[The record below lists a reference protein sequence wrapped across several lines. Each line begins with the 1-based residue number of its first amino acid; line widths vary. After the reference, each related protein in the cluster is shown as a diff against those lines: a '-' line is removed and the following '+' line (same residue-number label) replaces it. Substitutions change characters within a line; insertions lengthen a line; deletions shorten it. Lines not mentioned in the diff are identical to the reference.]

1 MTDRLRLALAQIN
14 PVLGD
19 LTGNIELIRQA
30 RAAAGDADIVVTPEL
45 SVCGYPPEDLVQKPF
60 FVARVRAAVETLAA
74 DTADGGPALIV
85 GAPWVED
92 DAAEK
97 PYNAALV
104 LDQGRIIATVFKVE
118 LPNYRVFDEKRVF
131 AAGTPPGPVH
141 VCGVRLG
148 LMVCEDMWFPE
159 VTETLEETG
168 AELLVVPNGS
178 PFERAK
184 RDERLSY
191 AVARVRESGLPLV
204 YVNQVGGQDELAFDG
219 ASFVVNADFSAPVNL
234 PAWQSV
240 ISMTE
245 WTRGKDGVW
254 ACAPRVPERG
264 EDSREDLYRASVIG
278 LGDYVRKNRFPGVLI
293 GLSGGIDSAL
303 TLAMAVDALGA
314 EKVRAVMMPSPYTS
328 QDSLD
333 DAADCARRLG
343 VRLDEIGIGPAMAAF
358 GSMLTPVLDG
368 AAMSDITAQNV
379 QSRARGLALMALSN
393 QTGAMLLTTGNK
405 SEMAVGYATLYGDM
419 CGGYNALKDLY
430 KTEVFALSRWRN
442 GAVPTDGLGPAGVV
456 IPERIIT
463 KPPSAELKPDQTDQD
478 NLPPYEV
485 LDDILF
491 CLVEQE
497 LGLDEILARG
507 HDRATVDKVWRL
519 LDRSEYKRRQAPPGA
534 KISRRAFGK
543 ERRYPMTNR
552 FVSVLG

>member
-1 MTDRLRLALAQIN
+1 MIDRLRLALAQLN

-19 LTGNIELIRQA
+19 LTGNIERIRQA
-30 RAAAGDADIVVTPEL
+30 RAAANNADIVVTPEL

-74 DTADGGPALIV
+74 ETADGGPALIV
-85 GAPWVED
+85 GAPWVDD

-104 LDQGRIIATVFKVE
+104 LDQGHVIATVFKVE

-141 VCGVRLG
+141 VRGVRLG

-168 AELLVVPNGS
+168 AELLMVPNGS

-204 YVNQVGGQDELAFDG
+204 YVNQVGGQDELTFDG
-219 ASFVVNADFSAPVNL
+219 ASFVVNADFTAPVNL

-240 ISMTE
+240 ITMTE
-245 WTRGKDGVW
+245 WTRGEDGGW
-254 ACAPRVPERG
+254 ACAARAPERE
-264 EDSREDLYRASVIG
+264 EDSHEDLYRASVIG

-314 EKVRAVMMPSPYTS
+314 DQVRAVMMPSPYTS
-328 QDSLD
+328 QESLD
-333 DAADCARRLG
+333 DATDCARRLG
-343 VRLDEIGIGPAMAAF
+343 VRLDEIGIGPAMTAF
-358 GSMLTPVLDG
+358 DGLLTPVLDG
-368 AAMSDITAQNV
+368 AAMSDITAQNI
-379 QSRARGLALMALSN
+379 QSRSRGLALMALSN

-463 KPPSAELKPDQTDQD
+463 KPPSAELKPGQTDQD
-478 NLPPYEV
+478 SLPPYEV

-507 HDRATVDKVWRL
+507 HDHATVDKVWRL